1 MIDAYGMSNMEL
13 IAEIGRRL
21 RKKRLNKN
29 LSQKKL
35 AAISGISR
43 TTISDVENGKM
54 YTVLTLIQM
63 LRGLQSLDE
72 FDAFIPDL
80 GISPLQLSKLN
91 GSARR
96 RASKD
101 KNSAKE

>member
-35 AAISGISR
+35 ATISGISR

-80 GISPLQLSKLN
+80 GISPLQLSKFN

-101 KNSAKE
+101 KNSTKK